1 MIAPVDWS
9 GFGGGVSPLALL
21 VLCLAA
27 FLAGAV
33 DAVVGGGGLVQLPA
47 LLLFGPGG
55 TAVHSLATNK
65 LASVF
70 GTAAAAAGYARRVP
84 IDWRLVLP
92 TAVVAFAGALGGAVL
107 AAALPSDV
115 LTAVVL
121 LALIAVGIY
130 TWRRPDLGAEH
141 APRFGRRARLAVL
154 GAGGLL
160 IGFWDGL
167 AGPGTGTFLVFGLVG
182 LVGFAFLDASASAK
196 VINTATNL
204 GALAYFLPTGVV
216 LLGLGL
222 VMAASNVAGS
232 LAGARVAVRR
242 GSRFVRAVFLVVV
255 TALIVSLAVK
265 LGLDLYG

>member
-1 MIAPVDWS
+1 MIAPLDWP
-9 GFGGGVSPLALL
+9 GFGEVGPLALV
-21 VLCLAA
+21 VLCFAA

-47 LLLFGPGG
+47 LLLFSPGG
-55 TAVHSLATNK
+55 AAVYSLATNK

-70 GTAAAAAGYARRVP
+70 GTAAAAVGYARRVP

-92 TAVVAFAGALGGAVL
+92 TVVVAFGGALGGAAL
-107 AAALPSDV
+107 AVALPSDV

-121 LALIAVGIY
+121 LALVAVGLY

-141 APRFGRRARLAVL
+141 APRFGRRLRLAVL

-204 GALAYFLPTGVV
+204 GALAFFLPTGAV

-232 LAGARVAVRR
+232 LTGARIAVKR

-255 TALIVSLAVK
+255 TALIASLAVK
-265 LGLDLYG
+265 LGFDLLH